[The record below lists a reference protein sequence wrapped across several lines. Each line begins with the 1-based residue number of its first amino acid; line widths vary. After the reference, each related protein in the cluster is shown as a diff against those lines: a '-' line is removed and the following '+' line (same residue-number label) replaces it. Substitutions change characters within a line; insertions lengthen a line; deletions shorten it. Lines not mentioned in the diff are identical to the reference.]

1 VRLDHISTAPRRH
14 YETPNLVFG
23 GSSWSEPRET
33 IEDEKPVKR
42 TVRSGPRGPGG
53 TPRELARSGSG
64 ALTFDPQ
71 SKAELAQGEYKEQGK
86 YWHDTYTQPGRG
98 VARGGVLRTQRT
110 TQPSWMLDV
119 LF

>member
-1 VRLDHISTAPRRH
+1 M
-14 YETPNLVFG
+14 
-23 GSSWSEPRET
+23 
-33 IEDEKPVKR
+33 KR

-86 YWHDTYTQPGRG
+86 YWHDTYIQPGRG
-98 VARGGVLRTQRT
+98 VARRGAEDPTDDPAELGVGCALLMTFDGTCLRTWGGSNEHPREMSNEGGSPT
-110 TQPSWMLDV
+110 V
-119 LF
+119 